1 VKSSDLTVTDL
12 FCGAGGS
19 SSGAAAAGVRPLL
32 ALNHW
37 RRAIET
43 HNTNFP
49 DAEHHCVDVMDLPT
63 TRVKQLRPTHIL
75 VASPECTN
83 HSQARSKKA
92 EATLFDP
99 HGADEAERSRATMMD
114 VPRFAEQHGYEIVV
128 VENVIEVMRWAG
140 FTPWLQYMR
149 NLGYDHELLFVNSL
163 IAHPTPQ
170 SRDRFYCVFWKR
182 RNRRPDLRFTPPS
195 WCPKCDRQVDAVQSW
210 RNGRRAGKYR
220 QQYDYRCS
228 ACAGVAYPYA
238 YPAASAIDWAIPT
251 QRIGDRRR
259 PLALATRRRVEVGLG
274 RFGPAALVQA
284 SGHLYERPGYART
297 WPTGEPMPTQTAAR
311 TMGVAVSEPFLA
323 LLRSGRPRTV
333 GMDDPLATV
342 VADGSNHAL
351 VQPPAW
357 LLPITRSHD
366 TRRGGKAKP
375 VDEPMPTLTGQAEW
389 GLASLPFLAELRGA
403 GSDVRGVDE
412 PLATV
417 VASGNHHALVTPAF
431 YVKNYGRAEAAEAM
445 AHSVREPLGTVTGVD
460 HHSLVT
466 LPFLTSYYGQ
476 GGATPVSEPVPTVTT
491 RDRHALVEPA
501 VEVDDCG
508 FRMLEPHEIQRAMA
522 FADEYIVTGNKRER
536 VRQLGNAVTP
546 PVMRMILDRC
556 VETLA

>member
-1 VKSSDLTVTDL
+1 MKASDLTVTDL

-49 DAEHHCVDVMDLPT
+49 EAEHHCVDVMDMPT

-83 HSQARSKKA
+83 HSQARTKKA

-128 VENVIEVMRWAG
+128 VENVVEVLRWAG
-140 FTPWLQYMR
+140 YTPWLQYMH
-149 NLGYDHELLFVNSL
+149 NLGYDHQLLFLNSL

-170 SRDRFYCVFWKR
+170 SRDRFYAVFWKR
-182 RNRRPDLRFTPPS
+182 RNRRPELRFTPPS
-195 WCPKCDRQVDAVQSW
+195 WCPACSARVEGVQSW
-210 RNGRRAGKYR
+210 RGARRTGKYR
-220 QQYDYRCS
+220 QQYDYRCP
-228 ACAGVAYPYA
+228 ACAGVVYPYA
-238 YPAASAIDWAIPT
+238 YPAASAIDWALPT
-251 QRIGDRRR
+251 QRIGDRAR
-259 PLALATRRRVEVGLG
+259 PLAPATRRRVEVGLE
-274 RFGPAALVQA
+274 RFGRPVMVNAAVRGSWPPFDAWPADD
-284 SGHLYERPGYART
+284 
-297 WPTGEPMPTQTAAR
+297 PMPTQTATLNNAI
-311 TMGVAVSEPFLA
+311 AVPGPFLA
-323 LLRSGRPRTV
+323 ILRTNADASSIREPLRTMVAGNV
-333 GMDDPLATV
+333 G
-342 VADGSNHAL
+342 HAL

-357 LLPITRSHD
+357 LLPTTRSHD
-366 TRRGGKAKP
+366 TRRSAKTRP
-375 VDEPMPTLTGQAEW
+375 VDEPMPSLTTQAEW
-389 GLASLPFLAELRGA
+389 ALAVAPFLAELRG
-403 GSDVRGVDE
+403 GSSDVRGVDE

-417 VASGNHHALVTPAF
+417 TASGNHHALVVPAF
-431 YVKNYGRAEAAEAM
+431 YVKNYGRVEAAEAM
-445 AHSVREPLGTVTGVD
+445 AHHVSEPLGTVTGVD

-466 LPFLTSYYGQ
+466 MPFLTSYYGQ
-476 GGATPVSEPVPTVTT
+476 GGATPVAEPVPTVTT

-501 VEVDDCG
+501 IEVDDCG

-546 PVMRMILDRC
+546 PVMRMIIERC
-556 VETLA
+556 VEALA

>member
-1 VKSSDLTVTDL
+1 VLRKPSDLTVTDL

-19 SSGAAAAGVRPLL
+19 SSGALSAGVRPLL

-49 DAEHHCVDVMDLPT
+49 GAEHHCVDVMDLPT
-63 TRVKQLRPTHIL
+63 TRVKQLRATHVL

-83 HSQARSKKA
+83 HSQARTRKA

-128 VENVIEVMRWAG
+128 VENVLEVMRWAG
-140 FTPWLQYMR
+140 FTPWLQYMG

-170 SRDRFYCVFWKR
+170 SRDRFYAVFWKR
-182 RNRRPDLRFTPPS
+182 HNRRPDLRFAPPS
-195 WCPKCDRQVDAVQSW
+195 WCPACERQVEGVQSW

-220 QQYDYRCS
+220 QQYDYRCP
-228 ACAGVAYPYA
+228 ACAGLAYPYA
-238 YPAASAIDWAIPT
+238 YPAASAIDWGLPT
-251 QRIGDRRR
+251 QRIGDRKR
-259 PLALATRRRVEVGLG
+259 PLAPATRRRVEVGLE
-274 RFGPAALVQA
+274 RFGPASLVQA
-284 SGHLYERPGYART
+284 SGHLYERPGYTRAWST
-297 WPTGEPMPTQTAAR
+297 DEPGPTQTAAR
-311 TMGVAVSEPFLA
+311 TMAVALSEPFLA
-323 LLRSGRPRTV
+323 ILRSHQDVVSVREQLHTFVAGNV
-333 GMDDPLATV
+333 G
-342 VADGSNHAL
+342 HAL

-357 LLPITRSHD
+357 LLSTARQNDLDHRPRPTS
-366 TRRGGKAKP
+366 
-375 VDEPMPTLTGQAEW
+375 EPMPTQTGQQEW
-389 GLASLPFLAELRGA
+389 ALAFAPFLAELRG
-403 GSDVRGVDE
+403 GSSDVRGVDQ

-445 AHSVREPLGTVTGVD
+445 AHHVSDPLGTVTGVD

-466 LPFLTSYYGQ
+466 LPFLTSYYGR
-476 GGATPVSEPVPTVTT
+476 GGAARVGDPVPTVTT

-501 VEVDDCG
+501 VEIDDCG
-508 FRMLEPHEIQRAMA
+508 FRMLEPHEIQAAMA
-522 FADEYIVTGNKRER
+522 FAAEYVVTGNKRER

-546 PVMRMILDRC
+546 PVMEMILRRC